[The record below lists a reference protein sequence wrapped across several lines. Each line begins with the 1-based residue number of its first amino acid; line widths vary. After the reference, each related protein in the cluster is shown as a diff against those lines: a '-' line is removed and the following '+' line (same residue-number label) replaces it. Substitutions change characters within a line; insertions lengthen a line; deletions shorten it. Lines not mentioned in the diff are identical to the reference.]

1 MRDFTIEDLKNYKMP
16 DPSDRA
22 RTKGLRDEISDIRGK
37 TDKAIIIFNAAWG
50 LWECLWLMRGF
61 EQAYID
67 IAADREFVELFFDK
81 MLEWQEAFWENILGE
96 VGDLIDVIQ
105 IGDDLGT
112 ERGPVFNPD
121 TYKLL
126 LKPRHKR
133 YVSFLKSKSGAKV
146 YIHSCGDVSW
156 VIDDFVEC
164 GIDILNPVQVRA
176 SNMDSAVIKK
186 RFGKDITVWG
196 GGE

>member
-22 RTKGLRDEISDIRGK
+22 KTKGLRDEISDIREK

-81 MLEWQEAFWENILGE
+81 MLEWQEAFWK
-96 VGDLIDVIQ
+96 
-105 IGDDLGT
+105 
-112 ERGPVFNPD
+112 
-121 TYKLL
+121 TY
-126 LKPRHKR
+126 
-133 YVSFLKSKSGAKV
+133 
-146 YIHSCGDVSW
+146 W
-156 VIDDFVEC
+156 V
-164 GIDILNPVQVRA
+164 
-176 SNMDSAVIKK
+176 K
-186 RFGKDITVWG
+186 
-196 GGE
+196 